1 MQDCVRLTQT
11 LQDITRDYQHD
22 YCVSR
27 THFVLPCI
35 AQTHNSQAL
44 TWRSLTRHS
53 YILQWYGIY
62 KKKRCT
68 LRNKG
73 CWLHIKLSGYSKT
86 TLSRQKLS
94 QHPLND
100 PKDQGVKYT
109 SNSHTTVTL
118 ILGHKSRNIGNR
130 TVLNNSHN
138 TSDIKKGHSVSQATM
153 SNEVWDFLH
162 FQ

>member
-35 AQTHNSQAL
+35 QFSGINVAL
-44 TWRSLTRHS
+44 INKTLLHTPVIR
-53 YILQWYGIY
+53 YIQ

-100 PKDQGVKYT
+100 PKDQGIKYT

-153 SNEVWDFLH
+153 SNKVWDFLH